1 MLTIHPMRFLPLLAA
16 TTLAVTAAEE
26 PAAEV
31 VAVYRL
37 EGRVSES
44 GRTEPTLLDLATDT
58 QRPVTAFDLTRSLE
72 KATVDPAVKAV
83 VLDAD
88 FADLDLAQIQEI
100 RRRLLAVRAAG
111 KDVWLYS
118 EEFGNKTALLG
129 SVANHFTLMP
139 EADCAFS
146 GIHAE
151 SMYFKGLLDRLGVQA
166 DVIHIGDFKSFGE
179 NFYRTGPSDQAREQE
194 EKLLDSVF
202 DGLVR
207 DVATGRKLPETKI
220 RELIDRGALTAAEAK
235 SAGLAD
241 ETLYRTDFNKVLL
254 LTYPE
259 AEFDTAYAMPDADGP
274 QVKGMMDLFRLLFN
288 DGKQHNAKQDFVAV
302 VALDGDITDESVAPV
317 RAEILRLRKDDKAKG
332 LVLRVNSPGGSALA
346 SEVLWE
352 AADEWKATG
361 KPFAVSMG
369 GVAASGG
376 YYVSAGA
383 DRIFAESG
391 TITGSIGVVGMKF
404 VIGGALE
411 KLGITTHTTQRGKN
425 AGVESMTR
433 AYTPEEAALI
443 RQSMTQVYST
453 FKKRVE
459 DGRKERLKGE
469 LEPLAGGR
477 VYSGEKAKDIG
488 LVDEIGG
495 LDEAI
500 AWVAKAANLEG
511 AEAKLLPEP
520 KSAIEGLFVKDD
532 PSDFDEDEILKAGV
546 RSSATLKL
554 RQTLRQSGIIEALP
568 APARAALER
577 LASRMNAFQ
586 HSEILLLGPDVR
598 IAP

>member
-1 MLTIHPMRFLPLLAA
+1 MRFLPLLVA
-16 TTLAVTAAEE
+16 TTLAATAAEE

-37 EGRVSES
+37 EGLISES
-44 GRTEPTLLDLATDT
+44 GRSEPTLLDLATET
-58 QRPVTAFDLTRSLE
+58 QRPLTAFDITRSLE
-72 KATVDPAVKAV
+72 KAAADPTLKAV
-83 VLDAD
+83 VIDAD
-88 FADLDLAQIQEI
+88 HSDLDLAQIQEI
-100 RRRLLAVRAAG
+100 RRRLLALRAAG

-118 EEFGNKTALLG
+118 EELGNKTALLG
-129 SVANHFTLMP
+129 SAANHFALMP
-139 EADCAFS
+139 EADCSFS
-146 GIHAE
+146 GIHSE
-151 SMYFKGLLDRLGVQA
+151 SMYFKGLLDRLGVEA
-166 DVIHIGDFKSFGE
+166 NVIHIGDFKSFGE
-179 NFYRTGPSDQAREQE
+179 NFYRTGPSDQARQQE
-194 EKLLDSVF
+194 EQLLDSVF

-207 DVATGRKLPETKI
+207 DVATGRKLTEKQV
-220 RELIDRGALTAAEAK
+220 RDLIDRGTMTAAEAK
-235 SAGLAD
+235 SGGLAD
-241 ETLYRTDFNKVLL
+241 DTLYRTDFNAKLL
-254 LTYPE
+254 ETYPD
-259 AEFDTAYAMPDADGP
+259 AEFDTGYQLPDLDGP
-274 QVKGMMDLFRLLFN
+274 EIRGMMDFFKLLFN
-288 DGKQHNAKQDFVAV
+288 GGKKHNAKQDFVAV

-317 RAEILRLRKDDKAKG
+317 RAEILRLRKDEKAKG

-433 AYTPEEAALI
+433 AYTPEEAELI
-443 RQSMTQVYST
+443 RQSMTQVYAT

-477 VYSGEKAKDIG
+477 VYSGEKAKEIG

-511 AEAKLLPEP
+511 NEAKLLPEP

-546 RSSATLKL
+546 KSSASVKL
-554 RQTLRQSGIIEALP
+554 RQTLRQSGIADALP
-568 APARAALER
+568 PSARASLER
-577 LASRMNAFQ
+577 LAARMNAFQ
-586 HSEILLLGPDVR
+586 RSEVLLLGPDLR
-598 IAP
+598 IAPK

>member
-1 MLTIHPMRFLPLLAA
+1 MRFLPLLVA
-16 TTLAVTAAEE
+16 TTLAATAAEK

-37 EGRVSES
+37 EGLISES
-44 GRTEPTLLDLATDT
+44 GRSEPTLLDLASET
-58 QRPVTAFDLTRSLE
+58 QRPLTAFDLARSLE
-72 KATVDPAVKAV
+72 KAATDPSLKAV
-83 VLDAD
+83 VIDAD
-88 FADLDLAQIQEI
+88 HSELDLAQIQEL
-100 RRRLLAVRAAG
+100 RRRLLAIRSAG

-118 EEFGNKTALLG
+118 EGLGNKTALLG
-129 SVANHFTLMP
+129 SAANHFTLMP
-139 EADCAFS
+139 EADCSFS
-146 GIHAE
+146 GIHSE
-151 SMYFKGLLDRLGVQA
+151 SMYFKGLLDRLGVEA
-166 DVIHIGDFKSFGE
+166 NVIHIGDFKSFGE
-179 NFYRTGPSDQAREQE
+179 NFYRTGPSDQARQQE
-194 EKLLDSVF
+194 EQLLDSVF

-207 DVATGRKLPETKI
+207 DVASGRKLSEKQV
-220 RELIDRGALTAAEAK
+220 RDLIDRGTMTAAEAK
-235 SAGLAD
+235 SGGLAD
-241 ETLYRTDFNKVLL
+241 DTLYRTDFNAKLL
-254 LTYPE
+254 ETYPD
-259 AEFDTAYAMPDADGP
+259 AEFDTAYQLPNLDGP
-274 QVKGMMDLFRLLFN
+274 EIRGMMDLFKLLFN
-288 DGKQHNAKQDFVAV
+288 GGKQHNAKQDFVAV

-317 RAEILRLRKDDKAKG
+317 RAEILRLRKDEKAKG

-404 VIGGALE
+404 VVGGALE

-425 AGVESMTR
+425 AGVESITR
-433 AYTPEEAALI
+433 SYTPEEADLI
-443 RQSMTQVYST
+443 RQSMTQIYAT

-477 VYSGEKAKDIG
+477 VYSGEKAKEIG

-500 AWVAKAANLEG
+500 AWVSKAANLEG
-511 AEAKLLPEP
+511 SEAKLLPEP
-520 KSAIEGLFVKDD
+520 KSAIEGLFVKED
-532 PSDFDEDEILKAGV
+532 PNDFDEDEILKAGV
-546 RSSATLKL
+546 KSSASTKL
-554 RQTLRQSGIIEALP
+554 RQTLRQSGIVDALP
-568 APARAALER
+568 PSARASLER
-577 LASRMNAFQ
+577 LAARMNAFQ
-586 HSEILLLGPDVR
+586 RSEVLLLGPDLR
-598 IAP
+598 IAPK